1 MDLGTQRSQNIK
13 RQPRLSTKLV
23 LRRRFVCHPR
33 RYARDRAVGL
43 GNNDQLSTTVG
54 ILPGNEHGLAAPGMK
69 RVVNPPLDRVSA
81 GSMSLLRI
89 KPGLSEYRSSA
100 PGDAWRS
107 SAAAYE
113 RRPAWRCRH
122 ARLPGERSDAAG
134 AHSYAAR
141 GSRETTRAD
150 RETSNP
156 SCAQR
161 ATIHAISQEG
171 WARE

>member
-1 MDLGTQRSQNIK
+1 AKPARDGGRCPPPRPPAVTTAA
-13 RQPRLSTKLV
+13 RQPGIFRRKSSGLV
-23 LRRRFVCHPR
+23 TWPIVLM
-33 RYARDRAVGL
+33 A
-43 GNNDQLSTTVG
+43 T
-54 ILPGNEHGLAAPGMK
+54 
-69 RVVNPPLDRVSA
+69 RVSSA
-81 GSMSLLRI
+81 VVSSFFVPI

-156 SCAQR
+156 SWAQR

-171 WARE
+171 W